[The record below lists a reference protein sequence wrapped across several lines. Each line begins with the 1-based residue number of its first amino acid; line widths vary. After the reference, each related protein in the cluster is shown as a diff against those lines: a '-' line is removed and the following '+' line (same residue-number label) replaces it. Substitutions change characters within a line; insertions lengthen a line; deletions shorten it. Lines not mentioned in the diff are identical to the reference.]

1 MSLFVQT
8 CSLMKGKEENHVLSM
23 ALYHYSQITALQF
36 IHYPSTD
43 YNQTELKMQPRLP
56 ELWLS
61 R

>member
-56 ELWLS
+56 EL
-61 R
+61 